1 MPFKYNSIKYMQNI
15 LQCKE
20 IDIDIREFKIKESR
34 VRREWK
40 YESLIDRDLI
50 RTDYLKENVKLHID
64 AKRVVEF
71 YCYSLNVSYCQGML
85 EVVLPFL
92 YMKHSGAV
100 CQSGDFDLASVYAY
114 FKRFV
119 RSFIPNN
126 LHSKFNGQSN
136 VLPYIKCSIH
146 LTELLLAYSDNEVHS
161 HL

>member
-20 IDIDIREFKIKESR
+20 IDVDIREFKIKESR

-40 YESLIDRDLI
+40 YEPLIDRDLI

-64 AKRVVEF
+64 VKRVVEF

-100 CQSGDFDLASVYAY
+100 C
-114 FKRFV
+114 
-119 RSFIPNN
+119 
-126 LHSKFNGQSN
+126 
-136 VLPYIKCSIH
+136 
-146 LTELLLAYSDNEVHS
+146 
-161 HL
+161 